1 MYKEQ
6 TVELLREYSR
16 AKEREHFLQ
25 IKAKVLKARLENSRD
40 NHRATRAVLQRVEDA
55 IAKDRITIADVEACF
70 DVLDEKE
77 KCLLWHFY
85 VQRTDDYIE
94 ILNEKLCVERSQI
107 YRLKDKA
114 LQKFMM
120 LSLVDFY

>member
-1 MYKEQ
+1 MYKKQAVEQ
-6 TVELLREYSR
+6 LKEYSR
-16 AKEREHFLQ
+16 ARERADLLA
-25 IKAKVLKARLENSRD
+25 IRKKALKTRLEDDSNRRTTLAVLERVEKAIADDKVLMQE
-40 NHRATRAVLQRVEDA
+40 VESCLA
-55 IAKDRITIADVEACF
+55 L
-70 DVLDEKE
+70 LDEKE